1 MNATE
6 ENKKLI
12 AIMGRKDVVSGFKFL
27 GFTPISVDNAQ
38 DAKEKFIVFKTNAHK
53 YGILYIT
60 EEFYNSLDEEIEKM
74 VEKTT
79 PAIVII
85 PDNTGSKNIGINLMQ
100 KTIEKATGNSMLSE

>member
-1 MNATE
+1 MQNIQ
-6 ENKKLI
+6 NKKLI

-27 GFTPISVDNAQ
+27 GFIPINVTTLQ
-38 DAKEKFIVFKTNAHK
+38 DAKEKFAKFKADSDK

-60 EEFYNSLDEEIEKM
+60 EEFYSALEEEIEKM
-74 VEKTT
+74 IDKTM

-100 KTIEKATGNSMLSE
+100 KTIEKATGNSMLAE